1 MEKYIHEYLTATY
14 YLNQDSLDRYWIY
27 TKKDPYSHFGIR
39 DNILLDLKDIYGL
52 EVVESKLIV
61 YRWAIKI
68 NDDVDLDYFWAFEEP
83 KYEESIKP
91 SKYHA
96 HFPGIDEAILPIV
109 QRISART
116 IGMDLVSVQPMSAP
130 KGNLFYL
137 DMVYNGP
144 KKLTKYQK
152 IKRVLNKIIIF
163 IRKHL
168 VLPNKYNTFVTQ
180 KK

>member
-1 MEKYIHEYLTATY
+1 MHEFLTDTY
-14 YLNQDSLDRYWIY
+14 YLNQDSIGRYWIY
-27 TKKDPYSHFGIR
+27 TKKDPHSHFGIK

-61 YRWAIKI
+61 YRWVIKI
-68 NDDVDLDYFWAFEEP
+68 DEDVDLDYFWAFEEP
-83 KYEESIKP
+83 KYEKSIKP
-91 SKYHA
+91 SKYQDYFA
-96 HFPGIDEAILPIV
+96 GFDEAIFPMV

-116 IGMDLVSVQPMSAP
+116 IGMDLVSVQPLEMP
-130 KGNLFYL
+130 RGLLQYL
-137 DMVYNGP
+137 EPTRP

-152 IKRVLNKIIIF
+152 IKSVLNKIIIF

-168 VLPNKYNTFVTQ
+168 VIPNKYNTFVTQ